1 MSGCTSGALRYER
14 VQSSRFDFISICPN
28 AATLVVKETYHPNW
42 RATVDGQP
50 VETFMVS
57 PSFIGMTLPAEDHF
71 VTVEYRSTP
80 IKTPL
85 FLLGLIVLVAV
96 PLARRDLPERI
107 RSLRGR
113 LDAWR
118 RTVRSRFAA

>member
-1 MSGCTSGALRYER
+1 
-14 VQSSRFDFISICPN
+14 
-28 AATLVVKETYHPNW
+28 
-42 RATVDGQP
+42 
-50 VETFMVS
+50 MVS
-57 PSFIGMTLPAEDHF
+57 PSFIGMTLPAGDHF

-85 FLLGLIVLVAV
+85 FFLGLIVLVAV
-96 PLARRDLPERI
+96 PLARRDLPERL